1 MRHFK
6 VISVMNYRERTIM
19 LFGGPNE
26 LTKESFTVLE
36 GFFSPVYASQYL
48 MMKLSQGS
56 VPFKDLKLNLWLND
70 MTNQEQFCWYIGPL
84 GFQMVHVVC
93 V

>member
-36 GFFSPVYASQYL
+36 GFFSPVYAS
-48 MMKLSQGS
+48 
-56 VPFKDLKLNLWLND
+56 
-70 MTNQEQFCWYIGPL
+70 
-84 GFQMVHVVC
+84 
-93 V
+93 

>member
-36 GFFSPVYASQYL
+36 GFF
-48 MMKLSQGS
+48 
-56 VPFKDLKLNLWLND
+56 F
-70 MTNQEQFCWYIGPL
+70 PL
-84 GFQMVHVVC
+84 CMPHSI
-93 V
+93 

>member
-36 GFFSPVYASQYL
+36 GFFFPCVCLIVFDDEIISRAASL
-48 MMKLSQGS
+48 
-56 VPFKDLKLNLWLND
+56 LKTEN
-70 MTNQEQFCWYIGPL
+70 
-84 GFQMVHVVC
+84 
-93 V
+93 